1 MDIEIREY
9 RESDYSRCAALVG
22 EAWQFDSV
30 FKPAEFTE
38 LAKDLYTGGSLIES
52 SFKSVAVSNGEVV
65 GFLFGIHRVAPGTGL
80 HLLFR
85 LKMVWRFYRIR
96 NASPNKNDLIKA
108 LSAHEKNRSPWVP
121 RKRNEIALFV
131 VAKPF
136 KGRGVGT
143 ALWRAFLATCARA
156 GETEIFV
163 ETNKAGA
170 SGFYEQLGFTHLTD
184 FDSPLHRIATPDGV
198 ACLYVHDSAA

>member
-131 VAKPF
+131 VANPLRAAGWARRCGGHF
-136 KGRGVGT
+136 SQPVPEPVRLRFSSRQTRPGR
-143 ALWRAFLATCARA
+143 AAS
-156 GETEIFV
+156 
-163 ETNKAGA
+163 TNNWV
-170 SGFYEQLGFTHLTD
+170 S
-184 FDSPLHRIATPDGV
+184 RI
-198 ACLYVHDSAA
+198 